1 MIFFASMRC
10 LIVSLMRLP
19 SWSIAGLPLQLTVQA
34 GHPLYAMRMET
45 KTSRAA
51 ATVRSGEN

>member
-1 MIFFASMRC
+1 MKTNKDAQM
-10 LIVSLMRLP
+10 
-19 SWSIAGLPLQLTVQA
+19 WSAAGRSRDLPLQLTVHA